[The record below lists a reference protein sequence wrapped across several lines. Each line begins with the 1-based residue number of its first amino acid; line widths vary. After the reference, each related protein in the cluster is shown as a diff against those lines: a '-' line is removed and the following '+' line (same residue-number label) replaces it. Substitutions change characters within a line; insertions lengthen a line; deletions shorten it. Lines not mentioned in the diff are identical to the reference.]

1 MSAAHPI
8 LARTPLGELAPK
20 RRRLVL
26 AGTGMLLLGLA
37 APIFPLAAT
46 LAIGFIAGWLL
57 WLAGAITLGF
67 SLLLIP
73 GRLRLIAVLS
83 SLFIVAV
90 GVLLTLRPTLGAL
103 ATAVLLGAVFIVDG
117 SLQAVLALRL
127 RPAGPWRAM
136 LASAFASLA
145 AAALFFTGWPERS
158 PQAVGLLLALA
169 FLTTGGGFVVLG
181 LGGRSA
187 RPSA

>member
-1 MSAAHPI
+1 MSAAHT
-8 LARTPLGELAPK
+8 LLSRTPLGELAPK

-26 AGTGMLLLGLA
+26 AGAGMLLLGLA
-37 APIFPLAAT
+37 APTFPLAAT
-46 LAIGFIAGWLL
+46 LAVGFMAGWLL
-57 WLAGAITLGF
+57 WLAGAITFGF
-67 SLLLIP
+67 SMMLLP
-73 GRLRLIAVLS
+73 GRLRLVSVLA
-83 SLFIVAV
+83 SLFIIAV
-90 GVLLTLRPTLGAL
+90 GVLLTARPTLGAL

-127 RPAGPWRAM
+127 RPAGPWRAV

-169 FLTTGGGFVVLG
+169 FLTTGGGFMVLG
-181 LGGRSA
+181 LAGRTPRQA
-187 RPSA
+187 